1 MYFTQLQEILRY
13 RLSKSQ
19 VFWNTTR
26 CELVNAR
33 SYRRFE
39 RSQCLTHMDCMF
51 LVNEGITVLLSVR
64 DFVTVG
70 ITEDLNVEQYGC
82 DNLIA

>member
-1 MYFTQLQEILRY
+1 
-13 RLSKSQ
+13 
-19 VFWNTTR
+19 
-26 CELVNAR
+26 
-33 SYRRFE
+33 
-39 RSQCLTHMDCMF
+39 MF